1 MIRRS
6 RYTVQIYS
14 IFVTQHDHYGR
25 ARSTSPLNLASVAT
39 RTQSDKLRRHRPCS
53 TVESVAGWRLAGW
66 YARGSARPAA
76 GDRRDAVDRAGI
88 GEGRQAQGRVAA
100 AAAYAL
106 GIPPESALWLRSE
119 RTADALWAAEQVL
132 RSGSVGAL
140 VFWPGQ
146 TSNNSARQQPV
157 RAESL
162 RRLHLAAQQGETLF
176 FNFRPLSAEGDASP
190 APLRLSVRPAQGGIN
205 VGFVKRAGPQRDEPI
220 FLPMSVS
227 TVVLQ
232 PRRQVAP
239 ERAPWFIRDRP
250 AELIL

>member
-1 MIRRS
+1 MTTTAELEALHPSIWRASQLARS
-6 RYTVQIYS
+6 RTSCVDTGHAALSNQLPGGGWPVGMLVDLLVQ
-14 IFVTQHDHYGR
+14 Q
-25 ARSTSPLNLASVAT
+25 P
-39 RTQSDKLRRHRPCS
+39 
-53 TVESVAGWRLAGW
+53 
-66 YARGSARPAA
+66 
-76 GDRRDAVDRAGI
+76 GI
-88 GEGRQAQGRVAA
+88 GEMRLIAPALAKVAKRKVVLLQPPHTPQALSLA
-100 AAAYAL
+100 AL